1 MGQTIISRLAL
12 DGTVTEE
19 TIEVP
24 DAPAQ
29 SWDAYDFKLRFTADE
44 RKAIRTASKTSP
56 DVEDFLDLLDTA
68 AATGTRIKSDDVVL
82 NAGLEMMET
91 AGLLGQGR
99 AAEIAGG

>member
-12 DGTVTEE
+12 DGTVTTE

-24 DAPAQ
+24 DAPAK

-44 RKAIRTASKTSP
+44 RKAIRTAAKSNA

-68 AATGTRIKSDDVVL
+68 AATGTQIRSDDAVL
-82 NAGLEMMET
+82 NAGLQMMEA
-91 AGLLGQGR
+91 AGLIGPGR
-99 AAEIAGG
+99 AAAIVA